1 MRYLNFT
8 LVVVATLALSV
19 LGQATQQLDGKKAQP
34 SGPAPPHD
42 LSGLWYP
49 SRGPAGGGR
58 GAGAAGGEGG
68 GFPPQSFPAKDFPFT
83 AWGEKQ
89 FNDNRPSSGP
99 REAPTTTNDRYLVCD
114 PPGIP
119 RIYFLPR
126 PLEIAYIPGRTLI
139 FYETNNTYRE
149 IWTDGRELP
158 KDPDPW
164 WYGHSVGKWVDDY
177 TFVVESNGFND
188 KTWLDSN
195 GHPHSDQMQL
205 TERFRRLDRNTMDI
219 TFTVVDPKA
228 YTKPLIGQPRTFQTK
243 PQWELEES
251 YCTVED
257 EQRYFNTVTLPAGN
271 GGESKPDKTSPR

>member
-1 MRYLNFT
+1 MLAA
-8 LVVVATLALSV
+8 VLALSPFV
-19 LGQATQQLDGKKAQP
+19 LSQAAQQAGGAKAGGAKAQP
-34 SGPAPPHD
+34 SGPAPPRD
-42 LSGLWYP
+42 LSGIWYP
-49 SRGPAGGGR
+49 GRPPAGVQ
-58 GAGAAGGEGG
+58 EDH
-68 GFPPQSFPAKDFPFT
+68 FPPQSLPSKDFPFT
-83 AWGEKQ
+83 AWGKQ
-89 FNDNRPSSGP
+89 QFDANRPSSGP
-99 REAPTTTNDRYLVCD
+99 REDPTHTNDRYLVCD

-177 TFVVESNGFND
+177 TFVVQSNGFND
-188 KTWLDSN
+188 MSWLDSN

-205 TERFRRLDRNTMDI
+205 TETFKRLDRDTMEL

-228 YTKPLIGQPRTFQTK
+228 YTKPLVSEPRFFQTRPK
-243 PQWELEES
+243 WELEES
-251 YCTVED
+251 YCTIED
-257 EQRYFNTVTLPAGN
+257 EQRYFNDVTVPAAIDGSA
-271 GGESKPDKTSPR
+271 GSQTEPKKK